1 MPLFRTFRLRPK
13 LCGVSEKS
21 TFQLSSSF
29 PAEAIM
35 PIEKA
40 ASQAL
45 EVLADYHLEKALNSS
60 VNSKLSYA

>member
-1 MPLFRTFRLRPK
+1 MDSATLPIRPK
-13 LCGVSEKS
+13 LSGVSECN
-21 TFQLSSSF
+21 TFQLTSSF
-29 PAEAIM
+29 LAEAIM